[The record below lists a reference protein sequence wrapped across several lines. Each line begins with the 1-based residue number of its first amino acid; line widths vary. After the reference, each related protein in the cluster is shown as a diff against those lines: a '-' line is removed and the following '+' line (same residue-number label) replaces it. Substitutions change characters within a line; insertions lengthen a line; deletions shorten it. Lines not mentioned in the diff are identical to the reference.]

1 MAPPTLPCH
10 AFPCFLY
17 SLADVGGREGG
28 HWTIEGGVRHFQ
40 PEPRCVHQ
48 GTEMW
53 DTPRRVG
60 CSLQVGCSGSPPPQS
75 EPATAM
81 LQRILLLWSLQLGLK
96 PAGGP
101 LSFSPVHG
109 DLLPLYIRLFLLP
122 ATIHLSRT
130 VPLGDPSE
138 AGVRGSRVAKFV
150 FIKESNMLDSG
161 DANQT

>member
-1 MAPPTLPCH
+1 MPSH
-10 AFPCFLY
+10 ASYIPWQML
-17 SLADVGGREGG
+17 EGG
-28 HWTIEGGVRHFQ
+28 KEATGQWRVVSGISSLNPDVSTRAQRCGTHLGGA
-40 PEPRCVHQ
+40 
-48 GTEMW
+48 
-53 DTPRRVG
+53 
-60 CSLQVGCSGSPPPQS
+60 SLQVGCSGSPPPQS

-138 AGVRGSRVAKFV
+138 AGVRGSRVAKFI